1 MVFFVLFVFCFPII
15 SLILLSLLSLSSIKS
30 SCYMCIVEAQVKRA
44 VRRMNPLGG
53 DEGRG
58 WRSGGSWKRWGGT
71 GCESEWHEAK

>member
-1 MVFFVLFVFCFPII
+1 MEIGDFFFRLLF
-15 SLILLSLLSLSSIKS
+15 SLVLLSLLSFLLIES

-71 GCESEWHEAK
+71 YCESQWHEAK